1 MANLENTRRDNQEQ
15 AVAEIFGANVLKSG
29 TTIMTLDEMFCAMP
43 KLGEEGTEHFKS
55 LIRHMH
61 DNKLVKLASVSVD
74 THMEMAWGGGVNN
87 AITMDRVSEQ
97 QLAVRRELNKAK
109 RKAKELTDKK
119 CEAAKTANKER
130 VVDPTRCAINNKQL
144 SEIMKKSI
152 GTLGAWR
159 KKGILK
165 SFKVGRKVW
174 YDLSCG
180 FSALYTGKD
189 KATIEILRLRDELA
203 MNSRPKQKENDG
215 KLRVENERLK
225 KEVAELKKEVANLIE
240 DRDNVAEVLDR
251 QESTIEKLEED
262 LLNITSTDIEVGNKE
277 TQLQD
282 KVDTLEKA
290 LEMARNGSEVVKLR
304 SKVEELEEKIEL
316 ICEEYNICSTTEDE

>member
-1 MANLENTRRDNQEQ
+1 MANLENTKRDNQEQ
-15 AVAEIFGANVLKSG
+15 AIVEIFSANVLKNG

-43 KLGEEGTEHFKS
+43 KTGEEGTEHFKN
-55 LIRHMH
+55 LIRYMY
-61 DNKLVKLASVSVD
+61 DNKLVRLASVSEK

-97 QLAVRRELNKAK
+97 QLAVRRELKKAK

-119 CEAAKTANKER
+119 CEEAKTDNGER

-144 SEIMKKSI
+144 SDIMKKST

-159 KKGILK
+159 KKGTLK

-174 YDLSCG
+174 YDLSG
-180 FSALYTGKD
+180 GLSALYTGKD
-189 KATIEILRLRDELA
+189 KATIEILRLHDKLA
-203 MNSRPKQKENDG
+203 TNSRPEQKENDG
-215 KLRVENERLK
+215 KLKVENERLK

-240 DRDNVAEVLDR
+240 DRDNVAEVLDK
-251 QESTIEKLEED
+251 QEDTIEKLEED
-262 LLNITSTDIEVGNKE
+262 ILNITGLGVKVGSKE
-277 TQLQD
+277 AQLQD
-282 KVDTLEKA
+282 RIDTLEKA

-304 SKVEELEEKIEL
+304 SKVDELEEKLEL
-316 ICEEYNICSTTEDE
+316 ICEEYDICSTMEDE